1 MAELRK
7 LHSDKRHL
15 LANNKVHVAPQGN
28 RFLKKGHRSTQM
40 NTDFTAFIW
49 VHLGKSV
56 SYLLQEAKVLD
67 L

>member
-28 RFLKKGHRSTQM
+28 RFLKKGFSE
-40 NTDFTAFIW
+40 
-49 VHLGKSV
+49 V
-56 SYLLQEAKVLD
+56 
-67 L
+67 